1 MAFEN
6 LSDKFQRIFK
16 KLKGQSTLTEKN
28 MEEALN
34 EVRLALLDAD
44 VNYGV
49 VKQFI
54 TEIRD
59 EAEGQKVLTKLSPSQ
74 QLIKIVHDKLEELL
88 GGGQNDITF
97 NSGKP
102 TVIMLLGLQGTGKTT
117 TAGKLALLFRKKNR
131 KKVLLCADD
140 VQRPAAIDQ
149 LETIAQQIQT
159 DIYLDRTP
167 GKSPVDIAKAA
178 YEKAW
183 HDHYDVLIIDT
194 AGRLQ
199 IDEPLMQELKNIIGA
214 VNVDERLLLVDAMA
228 GQDAVNVALSFN
240 EQIPLTGIVMSKL
253 DGDARGGSALSIRKM
268 TNVPIKYAGVGEKLE
283 DLENFHPDRMADRIL
298 GMGDIMT
305 LIEEIQEKVDEKQT
319 MKTSERL
326 RNGQFDLAD
335 MLSVMK
341 QIKKIG
347 SFSKV
352 LGMIPGM
359 PKFSQD
365 QLDMIEAELKKF
377 EVIINSMTPNERH
390 RPEII
395 KASRKE
401 RIIKGSGTTAADVNR
416 VLKRYEV
423 MKKQLP
429 QMKSMMQ
436 MGQMA
441 KMFKGGFPR

>member
-54 TEIRD
+54 TEVRG
-59 EAEGQKVLTKLSPSQ
+59 EAVGQKVLTKLSPSQ

-88 GGGQNDITF
+88 GGGKNDITF

-117 TAGKLALLFRKKNR
+117 TAGKLALLFKRKNR

-140 VQRPAAIDQ
+140 IQRPAAIDQ
-149 LETIAQQIQT
+149 LETIAVQT
-159 DIYLDRTP
+159 DTPIYLDREC
-167 GKSPVDIAKAA
+167 KDPVEIAKAA

-183 HDHYDVLIIDT
+183 REHYDVLIIDT

-199 IDEPLMQELKNIIGA
+199 IDEPLMKELQDIIKA
-214 VNVDERLLLVDAMA
+214 VPVDERLLLVDAMA
-228 GQDAVNVALSFN
+228 GQDAVNVANTFN
-240 EQIPLTGIVMSKL
+240 QQIPLTGLVMSKL

-283 DLENFHPDRMADRIL
+283 DIENFHPDRMADRIL
-298 GMGDIMT
+298 GMGDILT
-305 LIEEIQEKVDEKQT
+305 LVEEIQEKVDEKQT
-319 MKTSERL
+319 LKTSERL
-326 RNGQFDLAD
+326 KNGQFDLAD

-341 QIKKIG
+341 QMKKLG
-347 SFSKV
+347 SFSKI

-359 PKFSQD
+359 PKLTNEQT
-365 QLDMIEAELKKF
+365 QMVEAELKKF
-377 EVIINSMTPNERH
+377 EVIINSMTPQERH
-390 RPEII
+390 HPEII

-401 RIIKGSGTTAADVNR
+401 RIIKGSGTNATDVNR
-416 VLKRYEV
+416 VLKRYDA

-429 QMKSMMQ
+429 QMRNMMK

-441 KMFKGGFPR
+441 KMFSNPGAAH